1 MDTRT
6 PPALEHRT
14 PASLYRI
21 VFQQRDEECEL
32 YAVRVAQGHLPAFL
46 EVEQI
51 LFADRATG
59 PGANAVQERLRDA
72 LATVKRCYLPLAHIV
87 RIDEIAYATL
97 AELRGEG
104 PRRIASYT
112 GRGRARQ
119 GRAAAHRYAAVE
131 IAFATGHTESN
142 LRPAQAAVVRAVN

>member
-1 MDTRT
+1 MDTRI
-6 PPALEHRT
+6 PPALEART

-72 LATVKRCYLPLAHIV
+72 LAPVKRCYLPLAHIV

-104 PRRIASYT
+104 RAESPATPGEDARGKVASLRIGTPRSK
-112 GRGRARQ
+112 
-119 GRAAAHRYAAVE
+119 
-131 IAFATGHTESN
+131 
-142 LRPAQAAVVRAVN
+142 